1 MKIHYMLA
9 ALLAGTLALGCNAKT
24 DATDSASKQEADS
37 DKADEAKTDSDKA
50 DDSKADA
57 PKADSDK
64 ADDSKADEADTG
76 KAAPAPAT
84 QEAGV
89 TCEEA
94 EGCDCGETKCP
105 MNAVCTDGVCK
116 CGETLVESYYTGYI
130 CMEIG
135 KGVFDLGCTESKG
148 CPCGKT
154 TVFANMGCS
163 GKWGT
168 CGGAPVPGRGLSCR
182 HKPHKDR
189 FYSLGCFKDSCDC
202 FGEQIAKDEICEAP
216 TCKNGFSLTPQGCT
230 CDGRVYAEGYTC
242 VIGKEMKQVSYCTE
256 DDGCECGEGSC
267 PKGSVCRRDKCVD
280 RTTLK
285 EIPEGY
291 TLTNGFPKCTSD
303 ECVCHKTKCK
313 SGQHCLNGVCY
324 TDPYFRKLDGK
335 TYYFRIDAQNDKTRD
350 ALWELLFLDEGDEI
364 CTKFAAIREGDSAS
378 DLCKDPEHASM
389 TVAEALKH
397 CGSAPIPKNV
407 AVLFC
412 TLDMKDGALHFSGWQ
427 AE

>member
-1 MKIHYMLA
+1 MKHNNLIS
-9 ALLAGTLALGCNAKT
+9 LLLVSAILCGCSPKPDT
-24 DATDSASKQEADS
+24 SQEETPTPKAQDTAQADVQKG
-37 DKADEAKTDSDKA
+37 DTE
-50 DDSKADA
+50 KADA
-57 PKADSDK
+57 VKEPPTPDAKP
-64 ADDSKADEADTG
+64 DTA
-76 KAAPAPAT
+76 KAAPAEVPAVT
-84 QEAGV
+84 GE

-94 EGCDCGETKCP
+94 EGCECGETKCP

-135 KGVFDLGCTESKG
+135 KGVYDLGCTESKG

-168 CGGAPVPGRGLSCR
+168 CGSAPVPGRGLSCR

-189 FYSLGCFKDSCDC
+189 FYSLGCFKDTCDC
-202 FGEQIAKDEICEAP
+202 FGEQISKDEICEAP

-230 CDGRVYAEGYTC
+230 CDGRVYADGYTC
-242 VIGKEMKQVSYCTE
+242 VTGKEMKLVSYCTE
-256 DDGCECGEGSC
+256 EKGCECGEGVC
-267 PKGSVCRRDKCVD
+267 PKGGVCRRDKCVD

-291 TLTNGFPKCTSD
+291 TLTNGFPKCTAD

-324 TDPYFRKLDGK
+324 SDPYFRKIDGK
-335 TYYFRIDAQNDKTRD
+335 TYYFRIQNDSSRD
-350 ALWELLFLDEGDEI
+350 TLWELLFMDEGEEI
-364 CTKFAAIREGDSAS
+364 CSKFSAIREAGSES
-378 DLCKDPEHASM
+378 NLCKDAEHASM

-397 CGSAPIPKNV
+397 CGTGAIPKNV

-412 TLDMKDGALHFSGWQ
+412 TLDQVDGALQFSGWQ

>member
-1 MKIHYMLA
+1 MKAHYMLA
-9 ALLAGTLALGCNAKT
+9 ALVAGTFVLGCNAKT
-24 DATDSASKQEADS
+24 DSTDNTAKQEAENGQNADEAKADS
-37 DKADEAKTDSDKA
+37 NKADEAK
-50 DDSKADA
+50 DDSGKEDEA
-57 PKADSDK
+57 
-64 ADDSKADEADTG
+64 KADETRPV
-76 KAAPAPAT
+76 AAQGSQAEA
-84 QEAGV
+84 AGV

-116 CGETLVESYYTGYI
+116 CGETLVESDYTGYI

-135 KGVFDLGCTESKG
+135 KGVYDLGCTESKG

-163 GKWGT
+163 GKWAT
-168 CGGAPVPGRGLSCR
+168 CGGYPVPGRGLSCR

-202 FGEQIAKDEICEAP
+202 FGTTISKDEICEAP
-216 TCKNGFSLTPQGCT
+216 TCTAGFSLTPQGCT
-230 CDGRVYAEGYTC
+230 CDGRVYADGYTC
-242 VIGKEMKQVSYCTE
+242 VLGKESRLVSYCTAP
-256 DDGCECGEGSC
+256 DGCACGEATC
-267 PKGSVCRRDKCVD
+267 PKGGVCRRDKCVD

-291 TLTNGFPKCTSD
+291 EIVNGFPKCTAD
-303 ECVCHKTKCK
+303 ECACHKTKCK

-335 TYYFRIDAQNDKTRD
+335 TYYFRIASDAHRD
-350 ALWELLFLDEGDEI
+350 ALWNFLFMDESDEL
-364 CTKFAAIREGDSAS
+364 CTHGIAIREGDRSD
-378 DLCKDPEHASM
+378 DLCKDPEHSAM

-397 CGSAPIPKNV
+397 CGTAPIPQKV
-407 AVLFC
+407 ATMFC